1 MRINDH
7 EQGLTNQQLLGFIL
21 RLLRHSPEQAGLAME
36 PEGWIEKELLVESL
50 RQVHPQTE
58 QWRVSDLDAF
68 LIEHNS
74 QQRFSFTDTKCRANY
89 GHSSVQYQPK
99 LLQKLPSLLF
109 HATSL
114 ELFTW
119 IEEAGIMPMRR
130 RFVQLTESLDYAKQ
144 ISNSLDQAVILT
156 IKQPRKGRPL
166 MGHPTGSHVWLAT
179 HVPPNYIRL
188 DQSEQ

>member
-1 MRINDH
+1 MRINEN
-7 EQGLTNQQLLGFIL
+7 EQALSNKQLLGFIL
-21 RLLRHSPEQAGLAME
+21 RLLRHSPEQAGLAMD

-50 RQVHPQTE
+50 RQVYPQTK

-68 LIEHNS
+68 LMEQNS

-99 LLQKLPSLLF
+99 VLQKLPSLLF
-109 HATSL
+109 HATSQ

-144 ISNSLDQAVILT
+144 ISSDLDQAVILT

-166 MGHPTGSHVWLAT
+166 LGHPTGSHVWLAA
-179 HVPPNYIRL
+179 HVPPKYIRMSL
-188 DQSEQ
+188 SD